1 MLSDKAFM
9 QRALELARCGAGL
22 VSPNPMVGAVL
33 VCEGRIVGEG
43 FHRYD
48 LLKHAESYAIEMA
61 GPLSQGA
68 TLYCS
73 LEPCCHEG
81 RTPPCTDALIRAGIK
96 RALVAMA
103 DPNPRVSGR
112 GIDQLRAAGVE
123 VDLGLLEGEATR
135 LNESYLKYIRKGIPF
150 LHAVVVDGATPLVA
164 SQSTEP
170 ERRHVDREEAMTWQP
185 SARLREMASEYDA
198 VVLGNLPEANRSIVD
213 ASLSRNRHR
222 PFVIAGRR
230 EFIREF
236 NRDTSLDG
244 ASVND
249 SHELAEPLMVIR
261 PAASSEAVFVELDL
275 QGADPIGTAFAA
287 AGGVDLSADSRAS
300 AAKSG
305 SELDLLLESLGR
317 TGVTSV
323 LVLPG
328 GIGALASASDAR
340 IDRLT
345 IVRGQNSSDEAGR
358 DLLLWLDSVL
368 DYSLVHETSEFVEV
382 TGSLRVRS
390 QATLLGQD
398 DLLDQA

>member
-1 MLSDKAFM
+1 M

-33 VCEGRIVGEG
+33 VHEGLIVGEG

-61 GPLSQGA
+61 GPLSRGA

-81 RTPPCTDALIRAGIK
+81 RTPPCTDGLIRAGIK
-96 RALVAMA
+96 RAVVAMA

-112 GIDQLRAAGVE
+112 GIDQLRTAGVE

-135 LNESYLKYIRKGIPF
+135 LNGSYLKYIRQGIPF
-150 LHAVVVDGATPLVA
+150 LHAVVVDGATPLVG
-164 SQSTEP
+164 SQSPEP
-170 ERRHVDREEAMTWQP
+170 WRGSLTREQAMTWQP

-198 VVLGNLPEANRSIVD
+198 VVLGSLPEANRSVV
-213 ASLSRNRHR
+213 AACLSRNRHR
-222 PFVIAGRR
+222 PFVIAGRP

-236 NRDTSLDG
+236 NRDTSPDR
-244 ASVND
+244 ASGND
-249 SHELAEPLMVIR
+249 SYELARPSTVDR
-261 PAASSEAVFVELDL
+261 PAVSSQAVFVELGH
-275 QGADPIGTAFAA
+275 QGADPVGTGLG
-287 AGGVDLSADSRAS
+287 AGGFGVSADSRAS
-300 AAKSG
+300 ARRSG
-305 SELDLLLESLGR
+305 SELDCLLESLGR

-328 GIGALASASDAR
+328 GIAPPASAGDAR

-345 IVRGQNSSDEAGR
+345 IVREQDSPEGTAR
-358 DLLLWLDSVL
+358 DLLFSLDSVL
-368 DYSLVHETSEFVEV
+368 DCSLVHETSEFVEL
-382 TGSLRVRS
+382 TGSPRGRS
-390 QATLLGQD
+390 QATVLGQD
-398 DLLDQA
+398 DALDQA

>member
-33 VCEGRIVGEG
+33 VREGRIVGEG

-81 RTPPCTDALIRAGIK
+81 RTPPCTDALISAGIK
-96 RALVAMA
+96 RAVVAMA

-112 GIDQLRAAGVE
+112 GIDQLRASGVE

-150 LHAVVVDGATPLVA
+150 LHAVVVEGATPLVA
-164 SQSTEP
+164 SQSPEP
-170 ERRHVDREEAMTWQP
+170 QKGSLSREEAMRWQP
-185 SARLREMASEYDA
+185 SARLREMAAEYDA
-198 VVLGNLPEANRSIVD
+198 VVLGSLPEANRSIID

-222 PFVIAGRR
+222 PFVIAGRT
-230 EFIREF
+230 EYIWEF
-236 NRDTSLDG
+236 NRDTTLEG
-244 ASVND
+244 ASVD
-249 SHELAEPLMVIR
+249 AVHERLGPSMVDR
-261 PAASSEAVFVELDL
+261 PAARSEAVFVELDL
-275 QGADPIGTAFAA
+275 QGANPRATALA
-287 AGGVDLSADSRAS
+287 AGGIDLSADSRES

-323 LVLPG
+323 LLLPG
-328 GIGALASASDAR
+328 GIGPLASASDAR
-340 IDRLT
+340 IDKLT
-345 IVRGQNSSDEAGR
+345 MVLGQNSCEGAGS
-358 DLLLWLDSVL
+358 DLLLWLDSGL

-390 QATLLGQD
+390 QTTVLRQD
-398 DLLDQA
+398 DLFDQA

>member
-33 VCEGRIVGEG
+33 VREGRIVGEG

-61 GPLSQGA
+61 GPLARGA

-81 RTPPCTDALIRAGIK
+81 RTPPCTDSLIRAGIK
-96 RALVAMA
+96 RAVVAMA

-150 LHAVVVDGATPLVA
+150 LHVVVVDRATPLVE
-164 SQSTEP
+164 SQSP
-170 ERRHVDREEAMTWQP
+170 ELEKGSVSCEDAWSWQP
-185 SARLREMASEYDA
+185 STRLREMASEYDA
-198 VVLGNLPEANRSIVD
+198 VVLGSLPEANRSIVD

-230 EFIREF
+230 ESIREF

-261 PAASSEAVFVELDL
+261 PAASSEALFVELDL
-275 QGADPIGTAFAA
+275 QVTDSLGTTLA
-287 AGGVDLSADSRAS
+287 AGGVDLSADSRES
-300 AAKSG
+300 ATRSG
-305 SELDLLLESLGR
+305 SELDLLLESLGW

-328 GIGALASASDAR
+328 GIGPLASASDAR
-340 IDRLT
+340 IDKLT
-345 IVRGQNSSDEAGR
+345 IVRGQNSSDGAAL
-358 DLLLWLDSVL
+358 DLLLWLDSVP